1 MPCRTLSDAP
11 GQVGEADPTAPPP
24 AVPERLCLICGTP
37 LSSSRRSAKTCSSK
51 CRTLLSR
58 HRRLA
63 DLIARLERA
72 EGALHEAGVAVAE
85 LREIVG
91 LGIYR
96 VAP

>member
-1 MPCRTLSDAP
+1 
-11 GQVGEADPTAPPP
+11 
-24 AVPERLCLICGTP
+24 
-37 LSSSRRSAKTCSSK
+37 
-51 CRTLLSR
+51 LSR

-72 EGALHEAGVAVAE
+72 ETALHDAGVAVAE
-85 LREIVG
+85 LRKIVG

>member
-1 MPCRTLSDAP
+1 
-11 GQVGEADPTAPPP
+11 
-24 AVPERLCLICGTP
+24 
-37 LSSSRRSAKTCSSK
+37 
-51 CRTLLSR
+51 LLSR

-63 DLIARLERA
+63 DLVFRLKRA
-72 EGALHEAGVAVAE
+72 EAALHEAGVAVAE